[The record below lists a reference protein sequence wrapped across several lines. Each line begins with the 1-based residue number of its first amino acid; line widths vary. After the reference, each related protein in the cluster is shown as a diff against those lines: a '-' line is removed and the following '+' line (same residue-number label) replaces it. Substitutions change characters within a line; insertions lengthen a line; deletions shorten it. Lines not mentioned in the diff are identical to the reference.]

1 MSLRLRLTLYW
12 AIVTAA
18 ILLGAGSLILGYF
31 SREMWGTL
39 DRALLEE
46 ADTAAHALSQSSP
59 READAI
65 LSDLSAETDLGPGRH
80 VRLIAPGRVWFDRG
94 APGTRAPT
102 DFTQAPLGA
111 IATGS
116 DGHSR
121 FAVVPLRFQGHRAWL
136 QDGIDAAP
144 VAATVARL
152 RRTLLLVLPLILG
165 LCVAG
170 GYWLSARALAPIRG
184 LAAALSRIGP
194 NDLQERLS
202 SPATKDELRRLVD
215 SINQLLARLEQASA
229 AQRRFISEAA
239 HELRTPLTVAR
250 SGLEVALRRP
260 RSAQESRLAM
270 EEALAEVEKLCA
282 TAEDLLALARLEAA
296 HAANY
301 DTLDVAALVTG
312 VVDRAEPLAAAR
324 RQRLSI
330 HSSGELPV
338 RGSRGDLERMVLNLL
353 DNAIKFT
360 PEEGRIEVATTREGQ
375 FARLAVRDNGP
386 GLMPGE
392 AERIFDPFFTSPNAK
407 AAGSGLGL
415 ALCREIVSLHQGTVT
430 AHQRAEGGC
439 EVEVR
444 LPLTA
449 GQDKKIN
456 IC

>member
-46 ADTAAHALSQSSP
+46 ADTAAHALSQASP
-59 READAI
+59 REAQAI
-65 LSDLSAETDLGPGRH
+65 LNGLSVETDLGPGRR
-80 VRLIAPGRVWFDRG
+80 VRLSAPRRVWFDRG
-94 APGTRAPT
+94 AAATRPPAGWPLVPT
-102 DFTQAPLGA
+102 GV
-111 IATGS
+111 IASGV
-116 DGHSR
+116 DGRSR
-121 FAVVPLRFQGHRAWL
+121 FAVVPLQFQAQPAWL

-184 LAAALSRIGP
+184 LAAALVRIGP
-194 NDLQERLS
+194 NDLRERLPQ
-202 SPATKDELRRLVD
+202 PATKDELRRLVD
-215 SINQLLARLEQASA
+215 SINQLLTRLERASA

-250 SGLEVALRRP
+250 SGLEVSLRRP
-260 RSAQESRLAM
+260 RSVQESRLAM

-282 TAEDLLALARLEAA
+282 TAEDLLALARLDAA
-296 HAANY
+296 YTATS
-301 DTLDVAALVTG
+301 DILDMAALV
-312 VVDRAEPLAAAR
+312 VAVAYRAQPLAAAR
-324 RQRLSI
+324 RQRISVCTD
-330 HSSGELPV
+330 GELPV
-338 RGSRGDLERMVLNLL
+338 RGSRRDLERVMLNLL

-360 PEEGRIEVATTREGQ
+360 PERGAIELVTSREGQ
-375 FARLAVRDNGP
+375 FARLAVCDNGP
-386 GLMPGE
+386 GLMTGE
-392 AERIFDPFFTSPNAK
+392 AERIFDPFFTSPNTK

-415 ALCREIVSLHQGTVT
+415 ALCREIVSLHHGTVV
-430 AHQRAEGGC
+430 ARQRAEGGC

-444 LPLTA
+444 LPLS
-449 GQDKKIN
+449 GSNIN

>member
-1 MSLRLRLTLYW
+1 VSLRLRLTLYW
-12 AIVTAA
+12 AIVTGA

-46 ADTAAHALSQSSP
+46 ADTAAHALSQASP
-59 READAI
+59 REARAI
-65 LSDLSAETDLGPGRH
+65 LNGLSAETDLGPGRR
-80 VRLIAPGRVWFDRG
+80 VRLSAPGRVWFDRG
-94 APGTRAPT
+94 EAQTRPPAGWP
-102 DFTQAPLGA
+102 QMPLGV
-111 IATGS
+111 IASGA

-121 FAVVPLRFQGHRAWL
+121 FAVVPLQFQGQSAWL

-170 GYWLSARALAPIRG
+170 GYWLSARALAPVRA

-194 NDLQERLS
+194 NDLQERLTG
-202 SPATKDELRRLVD
+202 PATKDELRRLVD
-215 SINQLLARLEQASA
+215 SINQLLTRLEQASA

-260 RSAQESRLAM
+260 RTAQESRVMM
-270 EEALAEVEKLCA
+270 EDALAEVEKLCA
-282 TAEDLLALARLEAA
+282 TAEDLLALARLDGAYAA
-296 HAANY
+296 SC
-301 DTLDVAALVTG
+301 DILDAAALVTE
-312 VVDRAEPLAAAR
+312 VTKRAQPLAAAR
-324 RQRLSI
+324 RQRISVNA
-330 HSSGELPV
+330 SGELPV
-338 RGSRGDLERMVLNLL
+338 RGSRSDLERVMLNLL

-360 PEEGRIEVATTREGQ
+360 PQEGSIEVATSREGQ
-375 FARLAVRDNGP
+375 FARLAVRDSGP

-392 AERIFDPFFTSPNAK
+392 AERIFDPFFTSPHTK

-415 ALCREIVSLHQGTVT
+415 ALCREIVSLHHGTV
-430 AHQRAEGGC
+430 AARQRAEGGC

-444 LPLTA
+444 LPLSLS
-449 GQDKKIN
+449 KIN
-456 IC
+456 VC

>member
-1 MSLRLRLTLYW
+1 MRLTVYW

-39 DRALLEE
+39 DRGLLEE

-59 READAI
+59 GEADAI

-80 VRLIAPGRVWFDRG
+80 VRLIAAQRVWFDRG
-94 APGTRAPT
+94 APGTRAPA

-111 IATGS
+111 IATGP

-121 FAVVPLRFQGHRAWL
+121 FAVVPLRFQGHPAWL

-202 SPATKDELRRLVD
+202 SPATRDELRRLVD
-215 SINQLLARLEQASA
+215 SINQLLARLERASA

-270 EEALAEVEKLCA
+270 EEALGEVEKLCA
-282 TAEDLLALARLEAA
+282 TAEDLLALARLDAA
-296 HAANY
+296 YAANY

-324 RQRLSI
+324 RQRLSVRT
-330 HSSGELPV
+330 SGELPV
-338 RGSRGDLERMVLNLL
+338 RGSRGDLERVVLNLL

-360 PEEGRIEVATTREGQ
+360 PEEGSVEVATTREGQ

-415 ALCREIVSLHQGTVT
+415 ALCREIVSLHHGTVS
-430 AHQRAEGGC
+430 ARQRAEGGC

-449 GQDKKIN
+449 AKDGKIN